1 MADMAHIP
9 VKLKKQGKQCQF
21 CIRILNQNAL
31 GIQLL
36 SQHIR
41 PEALRN
47 QCKLQIPVIAHIVVD
62 HINRIIKQL
71 KAFKKHLSL

>member
-1 MADMAHIP
+1 MTHVP
-9 VKLKKQGKQCQF
+9 VELKKQGKQCQF
-21 CIRILNQNAL
+21 CIRVFNQNAL

-47 QCKLQIPVIAHIVVD
+47 QCKLQIPVIAHIVIDYIVR
-62 HINRIIKQL
+62 NAVRIKILWLPVGIQGQ
-71 KAFKKHLSL
+71 